1 MRSNCLQIGTKV
13 PSIIE
18 PFRLKYQLIELS
30 FLLSQSSAGVNP
42 YDARSENLRRSY
54 ITPLTP
60 DPVLRAEVRLA
71 KVCVVDDDGVIP
83 AFSSHVYVGSVWKIV
98 GSQTHIYGLKKAY
111 LE

>member
-1 MRSNCLQIGTKV
+1 M
-13 PSIIE
+13 
-18 PFRLKYQLIELS
+18 
-30 FLLSQSSAGVNP
+30 
-42 YDARSENLRRSY
+42 
-54 ITPLTP
+54 
-60 DPVLRAEVRLA
+60 RAEVRLA